1 MTKLV
6 WSSIEEFLRITNLCK
21 TSTKQTSHLP
31 WQSTHPTFT
40 DLTFPDLCF
49 YLWVCRLGLC
59 QYMYDEKQLDI
70 LSSYFLTDVIF
81 SCRTNKHTNSLTN
94 MCSQAFVANAT
105 SLGEIQTL
113 IDKNIKQED
122 KTTTIKV
129 KVN

>member
-1 MTKLV
+1 
-6 WSSIEEFLRITNLCK
+6 
-21 TSTKQTSHLP
+21 
-31 WQSTHPTFT
+31 
-40 DLTFPDLCF
+40 
-49 YLWVCRLGLC
+49 
-59 QYMYDEKQLDI
+59 MYDEKQLDI